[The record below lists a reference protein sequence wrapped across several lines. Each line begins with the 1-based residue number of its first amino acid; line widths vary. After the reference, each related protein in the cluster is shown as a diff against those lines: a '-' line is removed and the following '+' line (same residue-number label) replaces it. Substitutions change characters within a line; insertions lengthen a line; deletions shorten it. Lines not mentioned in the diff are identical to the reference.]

1 MSSAAHLI
9 VLDTNALLDW
19 LVFKDPAMTPVAQGI
34 HSGALRWLA
43 CPQMQREWQF
53 VWPRTCFARWQ
64 PDAALAEAAFTHATM
79 VDDPPRGP
87 MRCKDPDDQV
97 FIDLALHGRAQW
109 LLSKDAALLKL
120 ARRAQACGVQ
130 ILRPQAWGTA
140 YQDARTDGAAHAA
153 HSLERTAPSA
163 LSI

>member
-1 MSSAAHLI
+1 MSATAHVI

-19 LVFKDPAMTPVAQGI
+19 LVFRDPAMTPVAQGI

-53 VWPRTCFARWQ
+53 VWPRASFARWQ
-64 PDAALAEAAFTHATM
+64 PDPRVTEAAFAQAVM

-97 FIDLALHGRAQW
+97 FIDLALHNQARW
-109 LLSKDAALLKL
+109 LLSKDAALLRL
-120 ARRAQACGVQ
+120 ARRARCSGVA
-130 ILRPQAWGTA
+130 ILPPQAW
-140 YQDARTDGAAHAA
+140 HAA
-153 HSLERTAPSA
+153 YLASGPA
-163 LSI
+163 LQAASTS